1 MLYDLSRVPA
11 AGLQC
16 LVTAYKKRGTK
27 LFIIAYRGSGIPVQP
42 NKE

>member
-27 LFIIAYRGSGIPVQP
+27 LYICL
-42 NKE
+42 

>member
-16 LVTAYKKRGTK
+16 LVTAYKKHGTK
-27 LFIIAYRGSGIPVQP
+27 LLIFAF
-42 NKE
+42 